1 MADRFAI
8 PDMRVALATRAFPTM
23 VLWNRL
29 EGRPR
34 THDFDRAL
42 AAEVRD
48 ALWMLT
54 RQWQVGEL
62 RGDDAGSPVT
72 VQAQVDRQ
80 PLTRLQLGRG
90 PVAPV
95 DPSVLLEAAV
105 ERRPLPMTREGV
117 TISLDLRLMLGRQW
131 LQLTSDIGYGDG
143 FIAAY
148 GFEMPDPARPEDA
161 ALCAN
166 LETWQ
171 AFTAVAGRRM
181 DGWRFFEHL
190 RVAGSQPYDGVAAV
204 DPGDHT
210 TLEERATEF
219 KAWVA
224 ALIHVP
230 VDDTDDA
237 WTPDRLEYRFECA
250 AGDDVGEQ
258 VFTAEEYYGGSLDWY
273 HVDSV
278 PSQGSL
284 TPDVPPAPRAPDVI
298 RQATL
303 PVQATFAGMPS
314 TRWWEMEDGRTNF
327 GNVRPD
333 TTDLAKL
340 MLIEFGLVYANDW
353 FVAPCTLPAGS
364 AASVRGLVVTNT
376 FGERLWIEP
385 VNRATGEP
393 WRRFALFAVTQ
404 EGPGAGAQE
413 SPLLLLPTVPLIQD
427 GGVLEDVV
435 MVRDETAN
443 MVWGI
448 EHTVSLPSGDPV
460 SGPTL
465 GRATRAW
472 HQHLLDARL
481 ALNPT
486 DRRIVPSSAPVRY
499 RVATSVPEEW
509 IPFLPVHVP
518 GDTRETQLQRGAM
531 PRILDGDP
539 DPPAKVRP
547 ETTILRPGLDQVPRL
562 PYFVHEEEVPRAGA
576 EVTARFRR
584 ARWRN
589 GVVVVWRATEK
600 STGRGES
607 SSGLAFDVLVQP
619 QETR

>member
-1 MADRFAI
+1 MADPFAI
-8 PDMRVALATRAFPTM
+8 SDMRAALATRAFPTM

-72 VQAQVDRQ
+72 VQVQVDRV
-80 PLTRLQLGRG
+80 PVTRLQRG
-90 PVAPV
+90 ESPPAPL

-105 ERRPLPMTREGV
+105 ERRPLPLTRDGV
-117 TISLDLRLMLGRQW
+117 PISLDLRLMLGRQW
-131 LQLTSDIGYGDG
+131 LQITADIGYGDA
-143 FIAAY
+143 FVTAY
-148 GFEMPDPARPEDA
+148 GFEMPDAARPEHA

-181 DGWRFFEHL
+181 DGLRFFEHL
-190 RVAGSQPYDGVAAV
+190 RAPGAQPYDGVAGV
-204 DPGDHT
+204 DPTDRPA
-210 TLEERATEF
+210 LELRATEF

-230 VDDTDDA
+230 SDEQDDA
-237 WTPDRLEYRFECA
+237 WTPDRLEYRFKCA
-250 AGDDVGEQ
+250 AGDDAGEQ
-258 VFTAEEYYGGSLDWY
+258 VYTAEEYYGGSLDWY

-278 PSQGSL
+278 PSQRSIS
-284 TPDVPPAPRAPDVI
+284 PEVPPAPRVPDVI

-314 TRWWEMEDGRTNF
+314 RRWWEMEDGRTNF

-364 AASVRGLVVTNT
+364 VASVRGLVVTNT

-404 EGPGAGAQE
+404 TGAGAEE
-413 SPLLLLPTVPLIQD
+413 SPLLLLPTVPLIQN
-427 GGVLEDVV
+427 GSVLEDVV

-443 MVWGI
+443 MVWGV

-460 SGPTL
+460 SGPTA

-472 HQHLLDARL
+472 YQRLLEARL
-481 ALNPT
+481 ALNPA
-486 DRRIVPSSAPVRY
+486 DRRIVPASAPVRY

-518 GDTRETQLQRGAM
+518 NDTRETQLQRGAM

-539 DPPAKVRP
+539 DPPVKVRAQ
-547 ETTILRPGLDQVPRL
+547 TTLLRPGLDVLPQQ

-576 EVTARFRR
+576 QVTTRFRR

-589 GVVVVWRATEK
+589 GVVVVWRGAQK

-619 QETR
+619 PDVG

>member
-1 MADRFAI
+1 MADPFAI
-8 PDMRVALATRAFPTM
+8 SDMRAALATRAFPTM

-72 VQAQVDRQ
+72 VQVQVDRV
-80 PLTRLQLGRG
+80 PVTRLQRG
-90 PVAPV
+90 ESPPAPL

-105 ERRPLPMTREGV
+105 ERRPLPLTRDGV
-117 TISLDLRLMLGRQW
+117 PISLDLRLMLGRQW
-131 LQLTSDIGYGDG
+131 LRITADIDYGDA
-143 FIAAY
+143 FVAAY
-148 GFEMPDPARPEDA
+148 GFEMPDPARPEHA

-171 AFTAVAGRRM
+171 AFTAVAGRSM
-181 DGWRFFEHL
+181 DGLRFFEHL
-190 RVAGSQPYDGVAAV
+190 RSPGAQPYDRVAGV
-204 DPGDHT
+204 DPTDRPA
-210 TLEERATEF
+210 LELRATEF

-230 VDDTDDA
+230 SDEQDDA
-237 WTPDRLEYRFECA
+237 WTPDWLEYRFKCA
-250 AGDDVGEQ
+250 AGDDAGEQ
-258 VFTAEEYYGGSLDWY
+258 VYTAEEYYGGSLDWY

-278 PSQGSL
+278 PSQRSIS
-284 TPDVPPAPRAPDVI
+284 PEVPPAPRVPDVI

-314 TRWWEMEDGRTNF
+314 RRWWEMEDGRTNF

-364 AASVRGLVVTNT
+364 VASVRGLVVTNT

-393 WRRFALFAVTQ
+393 WRRFTLFAVTQ
-404 EGPGAGAQE
+404 TGVGAGAEE
-413 SPLLLLPTVPLIQD
+413 SPLLLLPTVPLIQN
-427 GGVLEDVV
+427 GSLLEDVV

-460 SGPTL
+460 SGPTA

-472 HQHLLDARL
+472 YQRLLDARL
-481 ALNPT
+481 ALNPA
-486 DRRIVPSSAPVRY
+486 DRRIVPASAPVRY

-518 GDTRETQLQRGAM
+518 NDTRETQLQRGAM

-539 DPPAKVRP
+539 DPPVKVRAQ
-547 ETTILRPGLDQVPRL
+547 TTLLRPGLDVLPQQ

-576 EVTARFRR
+576 QVTTRFRR

-589 GVVVVWRATEK
+589 GVVVVWRGAQK

-607 SSGLAFDVLVQP
+607 SSGLAFDVLIQP
-619 QETR
+619 PDVG

>member
-1 MADRFAI
+1 
-8 PDMRVALATRAFPTM
+8 M

-72 VQAQVDRQ
+72 VQVQVDRV
-80 PLTRLQLGRG
+80 PLTRLQRG
-90 PVAPV
+90 DGAAAPV
-95 DPSVLLEAAV
+95 DPSVPLEAAV

-117 TISLDLRLMLGRQW
+117 AISLDLRLMLGRQW
-131 LQLTSDIGYGDG
+131 LQITSDIGYADG
-143 FIAAY
+143 VHCRVRIRDAGSRAARS
-148 GFEMPDPARPEDA
+148 GGAVRESRD
-161 ALCAN
+161 
-166 LETWQ
+166 
-171 AFTAVAGRRM
+171 VAGVHRGRGSAH
-181 DGWRFFEHL
+181 GWMRFFEHL
-190 RVAGSQPYDGVAAV
+190 RAAGSQPYDGVAGV
-204 DPGDHT
+204 DPGDRAA
-210 TLEERATEF
+210 LEQRATEF

-224 ALIHVP
+224 TLIQVP
-230 VDDTDDA
+230 ADDKDDA

-250 AGDDVGEQ
+250 AGQCDGEQ

-273 HVDSV
+273 HVDNV
-278 PSQGSL
+278 PSQRSIS
-284 TPDVPPAPRAPDVI
+284 TDVPPPPRAPDVI

-364 AASVRGLVVTNT
+364 VASVRGLVVTNT

-404 EGPGAGAQE
+404 DGPGAGAQE
-413 SPLLLLPTVPLIQD
+413 SPAAVAAD
-427 GGVLEDVV
+427 GAADSGWQLRSKTSC

-448 EHTVSLPSGDPV
+448 EHTVTLPSGDPV

-472 HQHLLDARL
+472 FSVCWMRGSRSIPAIVASCPRVRRCAIAWRRRCRRNGFRFCRCTCRMTRARRSCS
-481 ALNPT
+481 AARCRVFSTAIPT
-486 DRRIVPSSAPVRY
+486 RRRRCVP
-499 RVATSVPEEW
+499 
-509 IPFLPVHVP
+509 
-518 GDTRETQLQRGAM
+518 Q
-531 PRILDGDP
+531 
-539 DPPAKVRP
+539 
-547 ETTILRPGLDQVPRL
+547 TTLLRPGLDVLPQL

-589 GVVVVWRATEK
+589 GVVVVWRAAEK
-600 STGRGES
+600 STGRGEL

-619 QETR
+619 PHFTA